1 MMLSRF
7 FDKVSDFALFWR
19 DHCSKYLDIILP
31 HILNILQVKLSDEVN
46 ATADFVSEVASQ
58 QIYFSGDMTEFD
70 LLNKTEGSIMLF
82 SPYNE
87 FL

>member
-1 MMLSRF
+1 MMLSRL

-19 DHCSKYLDIILP
+19 NHRNKYLDIILP
-31 HILNILQVKLSDEVN
+31 RFLNILQVKWSDEVN

-58 QIYFSGDMTEFD
+58 LIYFYGDMTEFD
-70 LLNKTEGSIMLF
+70 LLNKIEGSIMLF